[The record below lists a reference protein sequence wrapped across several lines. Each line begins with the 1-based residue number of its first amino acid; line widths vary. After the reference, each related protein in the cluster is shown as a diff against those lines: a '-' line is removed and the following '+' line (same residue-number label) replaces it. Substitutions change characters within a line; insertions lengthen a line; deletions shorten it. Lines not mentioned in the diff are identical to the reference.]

1 MSNTDKAELLFL
13 LLLLLLLIAP
23 KSNKSNKSNKKDG
36 YSMNNNSDN
45 PKGKYRLVIYEA
57 VPGTNTTWRQ
67 VHKVEAEADNVDEFV
82 EQFIR
87 DNT

>member
-23 KSNKSNKSNKKDG
+23 KSNKKNG

-82 EQFIR
+82 EQFIG

>member
-36 YSMNNNSDN
+36 YCMNNNSDN

-82 EQFIR
+82 EQFIG

>member
-23 KSNKSNKSNKKDG
+23 KSNKKNG